1 MAHRS
6 LPPTSTCFLAFPTFY
21 KGYVLAHEEYSI
33 NRPLESSSSFLCMQ
47 KLPPFDQDNSGGD
60 EFNDGSDTRSAQ
72 PHHQKFLKP
81 WMDTPPK
88 LAVQERPTGKSA
100 R

>member
-1 MAHRS
+1 
-6 LPPTSTCFLAFPTFY
+6 
-21 KGYVLAHEEYSI
+21 
-33 NRPLESSSSFLCMQ
+33 MQ